1 MSNKSAIV
9 SDTGPLITLEKLS
22 DGYNFIRKI
31 YDRILVPTIVTK
43 ELYRGEF
50 SSWNAYKQNYD
61 INHLIEVIDPTSNQI
76 LSAIKLLDEG
86 EKQAI
91 ELAYEQNLPLLIEEE
106 KGRNLAQTLGLQISG
121 IAGQILKAHRQE
133 IIEVAEAKQKLQELL
148 RDSVKLRLQA
158 DVTVGSCLSGG
169 LDSTSIVC
177 LSDRLRRESS
187 SNIPFQTFSS
197 SLVLNAV
204 L

>member
-148 RDSVKLRLQA
+148 QAGRIGNKMYIRLIAEIQK
-158 DVTVGSCLSGG
+158 SKY
-169 LDSTSIVC
+169 
-177 LSDRLRRESS
+177 
-187 SNIPFQTFSS
+187 
-197 SLVLNAV
+197 
-204 L
+204 